1 MKTGQGH
8 PATERSLKIVVK
20 KLSLFCFKILS
31 FLDKIFNIITKRSI
45 LVWFKEFIQNES
57 YKKIQI
63 LNQKINFFIPNQLV
77 EWRVD
82 TFHTKEP
89 ETLDWID
96 TFDKSGDFIF
106 WDIGANIGLYSIY
119 NSLKH
124 KKSQTISFEPST
136 SNLRVLSRNISINN
150 LFDRIKIFTVPLTK
164 GENKFLIMKEGEFQE
179 GGALNSFGENF
190 DFEGKKFSSK
200 MNYQIYGTNIN
211 YLIDNKILDIPD
223 YIKIDVDGIEH
234 LILEGGNKYLSN
246 KKIKSLSIE
255 INENFTEQHEKVIEI
270 MKKNDFKILHKKRN
284 EDLFKND
291 PYSKFN
297 RTFNYIFIR

>member
-150 LFDRIKIFTVPLTK
+150 LFDRIKIFTAPLTK

-270 MKKNDFKILHKKRN
+270 MKKNDFKILHKKHN

-291 PYSKFN
+291 PYNKFI
-297 RTFNYIFIR
+297 RIFNYIFIR

>member
-8 PATERSLKIVVK
+8 PATERSLKIMVK

-150 LFDRIKIFTVPLTK
+150 LFDRIKIFTAPLTK
-164 GENKFLIMKEGEFQE
+164 GGNKFLIMKEGEFQE

-270 MKKNDFKILHKKRN
+270 MKKNDFKILHKKHS

-291 PYSKFN
+291 PYNKFI

>member
-8 PATERSLKIVVK
+8 PATERSLKIMVK

-150 LFDRIKIFTVPLTK
+150 LFDRIKIFTAPLTK
-164 GENKFLIMKEGEFQE
+164 GGNKFLIMKEGEFQE

-255 INENFTEQHEKVIEI
+255 INENFTKQHEKVIEI

>member
-8 PATERSLKIVVK
+8 PATERSLKIMVK

-89 ETLDWID
+89 ETLEWID

>member
-150 LFDRIKIFTVPLTK
+150 LFDRIKIFTAPLTK
-164 GENKFLIMKEGEFQE
+164 EENKFLIMKEGEFQE

-190 DFEGKKFSSK
+190 DFEGKKFLPK

-211 YLIDNKILDIPD
+211 YLIGNKILDIPD

-234 LILEGGNKYLSN
+234 LILEGGNKYLNN

-255 INENFTEQHEKVIEI
+255 INENFTKQHEKVIEI

>member
-89 ETLDWID
+89 ETLEWID

-150 LFDRIKIFTVPLTK
+150 LFDRIKIFTAPLTK
-164 GENKFLIMKEGEFQE
+164 EENKFLIMKEGEFQE

-270 MKKNDFKILHKKRN
+270 MKKNDFKILHKKHS

-291 PYSKFN
+291 PYNKFI
-297 RTFNYIFIR
+297 RIFNYIFIR

>member
-8 PATERSLKIVVK
+8 PATERSLIIVVK

-150 LFDRIKIFTVPLTK
+150 LFDRIKIFTAPLTK
-164 GENKFLIMKEGEFQE
+164 GGNKFLIMKEGEFQE

-270 MKKNDFKILHKKRN
+270 MKKNDFKILHKKHS

-291 PYSKFN
+291 PYNKFI
-297 RTFNYIFIR
+297 RIFNYIFIR

>member
-1 MKTGQGH
+1 M
-8 PATERSLKIVVK
+8 VK

-89 ETLDWID
+89 ETLEWID

-150 LFDRIKIFTVPLTK
+150 LFDRIKIFTAPLTK

-190 DFEGKKFSSK
+190 DFEGKKFLPK

-211 YLIDNKILDIPD
+211 YLIGNKILDIPD

-270 MKKNDFKILHKKRN
+270 MKKNDFKILHKKHN

-291 PYSKFN
+291 PYNKFI
-297 RTFNYIFIR
+297 RIFNYIFIR

>member
-89 ETLDWID
+89 ETLEWID

-150 LFDRIKIFTVPLTK
+150 LFDRIKIFTAPLTK

-270 MKKNDFKILHKKRN
+270 MKKNDFKILHKKHS

-291 PYSKFN
+291 PYNKFI

>member
-8 PATERSLKIVVK
+8 LATERSLIIVVK

-234 LILEGGNKYLSN
+234 LILEGGNKYLNN

-255 INENFTEQHEKVIEI
+255 INENFTKQHEKVIEI
-270 MKKNDFKILHKKRN
+270 MKKNDFKILHKKHN

-291 PYSKFN
+291 PYNKFI
-297 RTFNYIFIR
+297 RIFNYIFIR

>member
-8 PATERSLKIVVK
+8 LATERSLIIVVK

-89 ETLDWID
+89 ETLEWID

-150 LFDRIKIFTVPLTK
+150 LFDRIKIFTAPLTK

-270 MKKNDFKILHKKRN
+270 MKKNDFKILHKKHN

-291 PYSKFN
+291 PYNKFI
-297 RTFNYIFIR
+297 RIFNYIFIR

>member
-8 PATERSLKIVVK
+8 LATERSLIIVVK

-150 LFDRIKIFTVPLTK
+150 LFDRIKIFTAPLTK

-255 INENFTEQHEKVIEI
+255 INENFTKQHEKVIEI

>member
-8 PATERSLKIVVK
+8 LATERSLIIVVK

-89 ETLDWID
+89 ETLEWID

-150 LFDRIKIFTVPLTK
+150 LFDRIKIFTAPLTK

>member
-8 PATERSLKIVVK
+8 LATERSLIIVVK

-89 ETLDWID
+89 ETLEWID

-150 LFDRIKIFTVPLTK
+150 LFDRIKIFTAPLTK

-190 DFEGKKFSSK
+190 DFEGKKFLPK

-211 YLIDNKILDIPD
+211 YLIGNKILDIPD

-234 LILEGGNKYLSN
+234 LILEGGNKYLNN

-255 INENFTEQHEKVIEI
+255 INENFTKQHEKVIEI
-270 MKKNDFKILHKKRN
+270 MKKNDFKILHKKHN

-291 PYSKFN
+291 PYNKFI
-297 RTFNYIFIR
+297 RIFNYIFIR

>member
-270 MKKNDFKILHKKRN
+270 MKKNDFKILHKKHN

-291 PYSKFN
+291 PYNKFI
-297 RTFNYIFIR
+297 RIFNYIFIR

>member
-77 EWRVD
+77 EWKVD

-89 ETLDWID
+89 ETLEWID

-150 LFDRIKIFTVPLTK
+150 LFDRIKIFTAPLTK
-164 GENKFLIMKEGEFQE
+164 EENKFLIMKEGEFQE

>member
-1 MKTGQGH
+1 M
-8 PATERSLKIVVK
+8 VK

-150 LFDRIKIFTVPLTK
+150 LFDRIKIFTAPLTK
-164 GENKFLIMKEGEFQE
+164 GGNKFLIMKEGEFQE

>member
-8 PATERSLKIVVK
+8 LATERSLIIVVK

-63 LNQKINFFIPNQLV
+63 LNQKINFFVPNQLT

-82 TFHTKEP
+82 TFHNKEP
-89 ETLDWID
+89 ETLEWID

-270 MKKNDFKILHKKRN
+270 MKKNDFKILHKKHN

-291 PYSKFN
+291 PYNKFI
-297 RTFNYIFIR
+297 RIFNYIFIR

>member
-8 PATERSLKIVVK
+8 PATERSLKIMVK

-150 LFDRIKIFTVPLTK
+150 LFDRIKIFTAPLTK

-270 MKKNDFKILHKKRN
+270 MKKNDFKILHKKHN

-291 PYSKFN
+291 PYNKFI
-297 RTFNYIFIR
+297 RIFNYIFIR

>member
-270 MKKNDFKILHKKRN
+270 MKKNDFKILHKKHS

-291 PYSKFN
+291 PYNKFI

>member
-89 ETLDWID
+89 ETLEWID

-150 LFDRIKIFTVPLTK
+150 LFDRIKIFTAPLTK

-270 MKKNDFKILHKKRN
+270 MKKNDFKILHKKHN

-291 PYSKFN
+291 PYNKFI
-297 RTFNYIFIR
+297 RIFNYIFIR